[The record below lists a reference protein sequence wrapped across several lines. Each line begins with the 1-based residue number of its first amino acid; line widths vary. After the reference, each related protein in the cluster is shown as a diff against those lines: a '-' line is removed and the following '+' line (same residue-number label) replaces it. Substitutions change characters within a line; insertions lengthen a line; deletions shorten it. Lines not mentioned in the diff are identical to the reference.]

1 MITARAVSL
10 AAFLFFALSLV
21 IKSGYGYGAALL
33 LILAVIIL
41 ASQRQPLRQRRDL
54 HIIALLFA
62 LAALLGASDAWRSGL
77 PLTDYE
83 LPGKYLLVPLIL
95 YALAIRAP
103 KVRAIWLGAATGA
116 LLGAAS
122 SWYYSHYA
130 PELLSMGRG
139 ARYLHPIQF
148 GNIAAILAV
157 LSACGLYE
165 ARTLFSRI
173 YLSMGIVAGTYAMLL
188 SETRGSLLALIFLS
202 AILLWQGRRR
212 LGKSFWLAALMAC
225 TALWL
230 TGGETL
236 ARRFADIR
244 NDITLYQQGESA
256 TSIGARLEL
265 WQFALREGAA
275 HPLLGSSTAGFR
287 RDKAM
292 WLEQH
297 PAREFIGELGHVH
310 NEYLDAFA
318 RRGTPGLIL
327 VLALIIMPLL
337 AYHRLPHSAART
349 AGIAHLVL
357 YGGFGLTQTALFGHN
372 SGMLFFAI
380 PLCLLYSAA
389 YPSHEQH
396 P

>member
-1 MITARAVSL
+1 MITARAVNL

-33 LILAVIIL
+33 LILAVIIV
-41 ASQRQPLRQRRDL
+41 ATQRLPLRGRRDL
-54 HIIALLFA
+54 HAIALLFA
-62 LAALLGASDAWRSGL
+62 LAALLGAFDAWRSGL

-95 YALAIRAP
+95 YALAVRAP
-103 KVRAIWLGAATGA
+103 DARAIWLGAATGA
-116 LLGAAS
+116 ILGAAS
-122 SWYYSHYA
+122 AWYYSHHA
-130 PELLSMGRG
+130 PELLAMGRG

-157 LSACGLYE
+157 LSACGLY
-165 ARTLFSRI
+165 ASKTLLLRM
-173 YLSMGIVAGTYAMLL
+173 YLSVGVIAGAYAMLL
-188 SETRGSLLALIFLS
+188 SETRGSLLALLLL
-202 AILLWQGRRR
+202 AVILLWQGRRHI
-212 LGKSFWLAALMAC
+212 GKSIWLAALLGC
-225 TALWL
+225 VALWGI
-230 TGGETL
+230 GGETL

-244 NDITLYQQGESA
+244 DDITLYQQGQSA

-265 WQFALREGAA
+265 WQFAWQQGAQ
-275 HPLLGSSTAGFR
+275 HPLLGTGTAGLR
-287 RDKAM
+287 HAKTE
-292 WLEQH
+292 WLAHH

-318 RRGTPGLIL
+318 RRGGIGLAL
-327 VLALIIMPLL
+327 VLALIVVPLA
-337 AYHRLPHSAART
+337 AYRRLPPSAVHT

-357 YGGFGLTQTALFGHN
+357 YGGFGLTQSALFGHN